1 MTLTTQRRRYAV
13 RTLVL
18 TAAMAGLSWL
28 PALAQERPHPAI
40 DLAFGSLYFADDGVV
55 KEGFAGGAARFYL
68 TPRLSVGP
76 EAAFIVGGN
85 HSHFMLTGN
94 LTCDLLAPVHGVA
107 RRVTPF
113 VTAGG
118 GLFRTDQQFF
128 SGPFSHTE
136 GAFTAGGG
144 VRVRVVDHVSAG
156 VEARLGW
163 EMHLRVNGFVT
174 FAVRNE
180 R

>member
-1 MTLTTQRRRYAV
+1 MILDTHRRPLAV
-13 RTLVL
+13 RTLAL
-18 TAAMAGLSWL
+18 TMAMAGLSWS
-28 PALAQERPHPAI
+28 PALGQERPHPAF

-55 KEGFAGGAARFYL
+55 REGFAGGAARFYL
-68 TPRLSVGP
+68 TPRLSIGP

-113 VTAGG
+113 VTAGA
-118 GLFRTDQQFF
+118 GLFRTNQQLF

-136 GAFTAGGG
+136 GSFTAGGG
-144 VRVRVVDHVSAG
+144 VRVRVVDRVSAG

-163 EMHLRVNGFVT
+163 EMHLRLNGFMT
-174 FAVRNE
+174 FALGRVR
-180 R
+180 